1 MRSSS
6 FLGAMLCTPLLAI
19 CLHAQVP
26 TGTLSGIARD
36 PGGASISGASV
47 QATDLARGTTRQ
59 TVANSDGS
67 FVLSDLLPGTY
78 KVLLMAPGFA
88 DIEYP
93 NLRVEPGRTIALNTS
108 FSVAKQTSTV
118 NVSAVNS
125 GIDLTQSMLQGQIT
139 SQTIQNIP
147 LNGRNFLELA
157 FLLPGN
163 RPGPTFD
170 PTKTNT
176 IEISSAGGFGR
187 GGNITIDGGD
197 NTVETTTMRSSG
209 VLFRICRRIRSASFR
224 LQRHASLRRLDAPGT
239 ASSS

>member
-1 MRSSS
+1 
-6 FLGAMLCTPLLAI
+6 
-19 CLHAQVP
+19 
-26 TGTLSGIARD
+26 
-36 PGGASISGASV
+36 
-47 QATDLARGTTRQ
+47 
-59 TVANSDGS
+59 
-67 FVLSDLLPGTY
+67 
-78 KVLLMAPGFA
+78 
-88 DIEYP
+88 
-93 NLRVEPGRTIALNTS
+93 
-108 FSVAKQTSTV
+108 VAKQTSTISV
-118 NVSAVNS
+118 NAVTS

-197 NTVETTTMRSSG
+197 NNDEVVGGTLSNLPQDSVGEFQIATARFTSEVGRSGNSIINIVTRSGGNQFHGSAFIFERNRHLQALPATFNRSLPVPPFDREQFGGSFGGTTA
-209 VLFRICRRIRSASFR
+209 CW
-224 LQRHASLRRLDAPGT
+224 
-239 ASSS
+239 

>member
-1 MRSSS
+1 
-6 FLGAMLCTPLLAI
+6 
-19 CLHAQVP
+19 
-26 TGTLSGIARD
+26 
-36 PGGASISGASV
+36 
-47 QATDLARGTTRQ
+47 
-59 TVANSDGS
+59 
-67 FVLSDLLPGTY
+67 
-78 KVLLMAPGFA
+78 MAPGFA

-93 NLRVEPGRTIALNTS
+93 NLPVEPGRTIALDTS
-108 FSVAKQTSTV
+108 FSVAKQTGTV
-118 NVSAVNS
+118 NVSAANS

-147 LNGRNFLELA
+147 LNGRNFLKLA

-197 NTVETTTMRSSG
+197 NNDEVVGSTLSNLPQDSVGEFQLATARFTSEVGRSGNSIINIVTRSG
-209 VLFRICRRIRSASFR
+209 AISSALLRWSLRQGQGVFLLLRRVSQSKRR
-224 LQRHASLRRLDAPGT
+224 NTDRHA
-239 ASSS
+239 